1 MRIAIVG
8 LGLRAGN
15 VLKMMK
21 EDMEAMGAVRL
32 KNVDDAQSA
41 IVQVAKTLAD
51 GGEIVIPMGG
61 EEDEMVF

>member
-21 EDMEAMGAVRL
+21 EDMEALGAVRL

-51 GGEIVIPMGG
+51 DGEIVIPMGG

>member
-21 EDMEAMGAVRL
+21 EEMPEIELVGYVDPDPCGLLLL
-32 KNVDDAQSA
+32 KDCSSELTDRKSV
-41 IVQVAKTLAD
+41 V
-51 GGEIVIPMGG
+51 
-61 EEDEMVF
+61 